1 MKTGTKH
8 QNKNNRGKGG
18 RETEEKEKS
27 SKYKENQR
35 RENMLEGRKKSC
47 IFMPQPMEQYKSR
60 LSLESRLL
68 KKYKNLKKKYNLLK
82 LKCPQNHQDVCY
94 RDIHFIN

>member
-8 QNKNNRGKGG
+8 QNKNNRGKEGG
-18 RETEEKEKS
+18 KQKKKRKAVNTKRTKGEKTCW
-27 SKYKENQR
+27 KE
-35 RENMLEGRKKSC
+35 GKKAC
-47 IFMPQPMEQYKSR
+47 IFMPQPIEQYKSR

-68 KKYKNLKKKYNLLK
+68 KKYKSLKKYNLLK
-82 LKCPQNHQDVCY
+82 LKCPQNHQYVCY